1 MKILIL
7 GAGKMGSWLIES
19 LCLDYE
25 VAAFDNDFTR
35 LRYFFN
41 TLKLISHEEIREFN
55 PDLVI
60 NAVNLEKT
68 VPVFQEVL
76 PFLSKNCILAD
87 ITSVKNGLQ
96 KFYPESGHRFVST
109 HPMFGPT
116 FANLK
121 DLTGHSAII
130 IRESDEEGKTFF
142 RNFFESFNLNIF
154 EYSFSEHDQTIAYS
168 LSIPFASTMIF
179 AACMKKQEAPGTT
192 FRKHHE
198 IAKGLL
204 FSEDD
209 FLLSEIMFSPFTLEQ
224 LEKISYQ
231 LEHLRNIIKEKDT
244 AKMRQFLNLL
254 RKNIR

>member
-25 VAAFDNDFTR
+25 VAAYDNDLIR

-41 TLKLISHEEIREFN
+41 TVKLTTYEEIREFN
-55 PDLVI
+55 PDMVI

-68 VPVFQEVL
+68 VPVYQELL
-76 PFLSKNCILAD
+76 PFLNKNCILAD

-96 KFYPESGHRFVST
+96 KFYSESGRRFVST

-130 IRESDEEGKTFF
+130 ISESDEEGKAFF

-154 EYSFSEHDQTIAYS
+154 EYSFAEHDQTIAYS
-168 LSIPFASTMIF
+168 LSIPFASTMVF

-224 LEKISYQ
+224 LEKISDQ
-231 LEHLRNIIKEKDT
+231 LEHLREIVREKD
-244 AKMRQFLNLL
+244 AVKMRQFLNTL